1 MLIVVLAVF
10 FTKLSDKSYYLLDS
24 DFVSSRSLDM
34 SIIRQDEKFDS
45 EIYPEKDKKISTSEN
60 SVDI

>member
-1 MLIVVLAVF
+1 
-10 FTKLSDKSYYLLDS
+10 
-24 DFVSSRSLDM
+24 M